1 MKPIRNLSVCL
12 LSGMTALAM
21 LSTAVAAPPTPARDK
36 NVTVTVVNGADLI
49 NGRSGSQAMTLR
61 SEQRSLTSFGPAP
74 RTDAQDHFGF
84 QPGLPLF
91 VFNVHNAPRDGLNH
105 TGAIVG
111 TNPFEGKRTS
121 RIPVVIVP
129 MIITTHTIATGLDG
143 AGIFSTAPG
152 DATQNSGV
160 AQSTCL
166 TAPNNVP
173 STLIDQSPI
182 FQNAPFNF
190 GGVPIGNTQYID
202 AVQRGEFYQA
212 LDQDPDNYHV
222 LFSPV
227 RIVSPIAVD
236 VPANEGLA
244 ADVPGN
250 ADSPNIFGTCGT
262 VQFLD
267 LNWFDS
273 YINGTLLPELAQQDG
288 VNASVIP
295 VFFLYNT
302 NLASPVTDLNTCCV
316 LGYHSFAGEPTP
328 SQTYAVAE
336 IDVSGLFPTGIEN
349 TAVLAHEMGELV
361 NDPYGDN
368 EVPPWGHTGQ
378 TGGCQ
383 ENLEDGDPLTGTA
396 MPPVTMKNGFT
407 YQLQELVFFSWF
419 FGGQSLGVNGWF
431 SSNGTFL
438 TDAGPVCGS

>member
-12 LSGMTALAM
+12 LSGMAALAM
-21 LSTAVAAPPTPARDK
+21 LSTAVAATPSPAKDK
-36 NVTVTVVNGADLI
+36 NVTVTLVNGMDLI
-49 NGRSGSQAMTLR
+49 NGGAQAITLR
-61 SEQRSLTSFGPAP
+61 SQQMSLTSFGPTA
-74 RTDAQDHFGF
+74 RMNAQD
-84 QPGLPLF
+84 QDRNERGLPLF
-91 VFNVHNAPRDGLNH
+91 VYNVLNAGRDGLNH

-129 MIITTHTIATGLDG
+129 MIITTHTVATGLSS
-143 AGIFSTAPG
+143 AGIFSTAAG

-190 GGVPIGNTQYID
+190 GGVFMGNTQYID

-212 LDQDPDNYHV
+212 LGQDPDNYHV

-227 RIVSPIAVD
+227 RIISPVTVD
-236 VPANEGLA
+236 VPANEGIA
-244 ADVPGN
+244 ADVPGD
-250 ADSPNIFGTCGT
+250 ASSPNIFGTCGT

-273 YINGTLLPELAQQDG
+273 YINGTLLPQLAQQGIGADT
-288 VNASVIP
+288 IP

-316 LGYHSFAGEPTP
+316 LGYHSFAGEPKP
-328 SQTYAVAE
+328 NQTYAVAE

-368 EVPPWGHTGQ
+368 EVPPWGHIGQ
-378 TGGCQ
+378 VGGCQ
-383 ENLEDGDPLTGTA
+383 ENLEVGDPLTGTA
-396 MPPVTMKNGFT
+396 MPPVTMPNGFT
-407 YQLQELVFFSWF
+407 YQLQELAFFSWF

-431 SSNGTFL
+431 SSNGSFTM
-438 TDAGPVCGS
+438 DAGPLCGA